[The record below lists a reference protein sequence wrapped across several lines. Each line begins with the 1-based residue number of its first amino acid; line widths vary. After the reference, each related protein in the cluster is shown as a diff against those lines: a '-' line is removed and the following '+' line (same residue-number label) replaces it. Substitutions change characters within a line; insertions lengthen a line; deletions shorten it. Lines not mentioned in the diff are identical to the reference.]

1 MTVLQRPGGE
11 LATRPIHFFWVVDCS
26 GSMYGEKIGIVN
38 NTIQE
43 CIPEMRS
50 AADNNPNAQLLIR
63 ALQFSS
69 GASWITSS
77 PVPVED
83 YGWEDMDANGLTEL
97 GKAFDLLAA
106 QLSIP
111 PMPERALP
119 PVIVLLSDGQP
130 TDDYKKSMEK
140 LKKLPWFRKAVKIAI
155 SIGQDADDEVLIEFA
170 GNKELVLQANNATAL
185 AKMIKWASTTAS
197 MVSAPSS
204 KPMNSVAGILMEN
217 GMLERWYSEKDKKS
231 QVFKLLVS
239 ISPKLGNNEIEFI
252 RNHAFEDSENDKE
265 FMKCFLHDITEES
278 DEMFELRMLF
288 YEHYPEYAANGR
300 CFGKLCEGFFTG
312 GY

>member
-1 MTVLQRPGGE
+1 MQELQRPGGE

-43 CIPEMRS
+43 CIPEMRNS
-50 AADNNPNAQLLIR
+50 ADNNPNAKLLIR

-69 GASWITSS
+69 GASWITTS
-77 PVPVED
+77 PVPVEN
-83 YGWEDMDANGLTEL
+83 YSWEDMDANGLTEL

-111 PMPERALP
+111 PMPARALP

-130 TDDYKKSMEK
+130 TDDYKKSLDK
-140 LKKLPWFRKAVKIAI
+140 LKGMPWFRKAVKIAI
-155 SIGQDADDEVLIEFA
+155 SIGQDADDDVLIEFT

-204 KPMNSVAGILMEN
+204 KPMNSIPVSVPAASTPSAASSVPADDPFTPANN
-217 GMLERWYSEKDKKS
+217 GAP
-231 QVFKLLVS
+231 LVLDMS
-239 ISPKLGNNEIEFI
+239 NIPNPDDF
-252 RNHAFEDSENDKE
+252 
-265 FMKCFLHDITEES
+265 
-278 DEMFELRMLF
+278 DEG
-288 YEHYPEYAANGR
+288 AVW
-300 CFGKLCEGFFTG
+300 
-312 GY
+312 

>member
-1 MTVLQRPGGE
+1 MQELQRPGGE

-43 CIPEMRS
+43 CIPEMRNS
-50 AADNNPNAQLLIR
+50 ADNNPNAQLLIR

-69 GASWITSS
+69 GASWITTS
-77 PVPVED
+77 PVPVEN
-83 YGWEDMDANGLTEL
+83 YSWEDMEANGLTEL

-111 PMPERALP
+111 PMPARALP

-130 TDDYKKSMEK
+130 TDDYKKSLDK
-140 LKKLPWFRKAVKIAI
+140 LKGMPWFRKAVKIAI
-155 SIGQDADDEVLIEFA
+155 SIGQDADDDVLIEFT

-204 KPMNSVAGILMEN
+204 KPMNSI
-217 GMLERWYSEKDKKS
+217 
-231 QVFKLLVS
+231 LVS
-239 ISPKLGNNEIEFI
+239 APAASTPSAAASVPADDPFAPANNGAPLVLDMSNIPNPDDF
-252 RNHAFEDSENDKE
+252 
-265 FMKCFLHDITEES
+265 
-278 DEMFELRMLF
+278 DEG
-288 YEHYPEYAANGR
+288 AVW
-300 CFGKLCEGFFTG
+300 
-312 GY
+312 

>member
-1 MTVLQRPGGE
+1 MQELQRPGGE

-43 CIPEMRS
+43 CIPEMRNS
-50 AADNNPNAQLLIR
+50 ADNNPNAQLLIR

-69 GASWITSS
+69 GASWITTS
-77 PVPVED
+77 PVPVEN
-83 YGWEDMDANGLTEL
+83 YSWEDMDANGLTEL

-111 PMPERALP
+111 PMPSRALP

-130 TDDYKKSMEK
+130 TDDYKKSLDK
-140 LKKLPWFRKAVKIAI
+140 LKGMPWFRKAVKIAI
-155 SIGQDADDEVLIEFA
+155 SIGQDADDDVLIEFT

-204 KPMNSVAGILMEN
+204 KPMNSAPVSAPAASTPATSVPADDPFAPANN
-217 GMLERWYSEKDKKS
+217 GAP
-231 QVFKLLVS
+231 LVLDMS
-239 ISPKLGNNEIEFI
+239 NIPNPDDF
-252 RNHAFEDSENDKE
+252 
-265 FMKCFLHDITEES
+265 
-278 DEMFELRMLF
+278 DEG
-288 YEHYPEYAANGR
+288 AVW
-300 CFGKLCEGFFTG
+300 
-312 GY
+312 

>member
-1 MTVLQRPGGE
+1 MEVLQRPGGE

-155 SIGQDADDEVLIEFA
+155 SIGQDADDEVLIEFT

-204 KPMNSVAGILMEN
+204 KPMNSVVKVYELLGAEVFLYFDVNGTQVTARVDPRTTAKTGDPISFSFDME
-217 GMLERWYSEKDKKS
+217 KAH
-231 QVFKLLVS
+231 F
-239 ISPKLGNNEIEFI
+239 F
-252 RNHAFEDSENDKE
+252 DKE
-265 FMKCFLHDITEES
+265 SELVIT
-278 DEMFELRMLF
+278 
-288 YEHYPEYAANGR
+288 N
-300 CFGKLCEGFFTG
+300 
-312 GY
+312 

>member
-1 MTVLQRPGGE
+1 MQELQRPGEE

-43 CIPEMRS
+43 CIPEMRNS
-50 AADNNPNAQLLIR
+50 ADNNPNAQLLIR

-69 GASWITSS
+69 GASWITTS
-77 PVPVED
+77 PVPVEN
-83 YGWEDMDANGLTEL
+83 YSWEDMEANGLTEL

-111 PMPERALP
+111 PMPARALP

-130 TDDYKKSMEK
+130 TDDYKKSLDK
-140 LKKLPWFRKAVKIAI
+140 LKGMPWFRKAVKIAI
-155 SIGQDADDEVLIEFA
+155 SIGQDADDDVLIEFT

-204 KPMNSVAGILMEN
+204 KPMNSAPVSAPAASTPSASASAPADEPFTPANN
-217 GMLERWYSEKDKKS
+217 GAP
-231 QVFKLLVS
+231 LVLDMS
-239 ISPKLGNNEIEFI
+239 NIPSPDDF
-252 RNHAFEDSENDKE
+252 
-265 FMKCFLHDITEES
+265 
-278 DEMFELRMLF
+278 DEG
-288 YEHYPEYAANGR
+288 AVW
-300 CFGKLCEGFFTG
+300 
-312 GY
+312 

>member
-1 MTVLQRPGGE
+1 MQELQRPGGE

-43 CIPEMRS
+43 CIPEMRNS
-50 AADNNPNAQLLIR
+50 ADNNPNAQLLIR

-69 GASWITSS
+69 GASWITTS
-77 PVPVED
+77 PVPVES
-83 YGWEDMDANGLTEL
+83 YSWEDMDANGLTEL

-111 PMPERALP
+111 PMPSRALP

-130 TDDYKKSMEK
+130 TDDYKKSLDK
-140 LKKLPWFRKAVKIAI
+140 LKGMPWFRKAVKIAI
-155 SIGQDADDEVLIEFA
+155 SIGQDADDDVLIEFT

-204 KPMNSVAGILMEN
+204 KPMNSAPISVPAASTPAVAASIPADDPFAPAN
-217 GMLERWYSEKDKKS
+217 N
-231 QVFKLLVS
+231 VAPLVLDMS
-239 ISPKLGNNEIEFI
+239 NIPNPDDF
-252 RNHAFEDSENDKE
+252 
-265 FMKCFLHDITEES
+265 
-278 DEMFELRMLF
+278 DEG
-288 YEHYPEYAANGR
+288 AVW
-300 CFGKLCEGFFTG
+300 
-312 GY
+312 

>member
-1 MTVLQRPGGE
+1 
-11 LATRPIHFFWVVDCS
+11 
-26 GSMYGEKIGIVN
+26 
-38 NTIQE
+38 
-43 CIPEMRS
+43 MRS

-140 LKKLPWFRKAVKIAI
+140 LKKRPWFRKAVKIAI

-204 KPMNSVAGILMEN
+204 KPMNSVAASTPATASGASVASAPADDPFAPANN
-217 GMLERWYSEKDKKS
+217 GAP
-231 QVFKLLVS
+231 LVLDMS
-239 ISPKLGNNEIEFI
+239 NIPNPDDF
-252 RNHAFEDSENDKE
+252 
-265 FMKCFLHDITEES
+265 
-278 DEMFELRMLF
+278 DEG
-288 YEHYPEYAANGR
+288 AVW
-300 CFGKLCEGFFTG
+300 
-312 GY
+312 